1 MTPALKPMDE
11 ERKVV
16 LVVISKLRIR
26 KHDRNIM
33 STQMMLAPITQAVDV
48 VSMHTTFLFLIRTSI
63 FNEENAPIPATPLI
77 TQPRL
82 SFASSPILADDMRGG
97 VKRRVGGSSGGR
109 RNGGVTEIRGM
120 SQADLVRRM
129 M

>member
-1 MTPALKPMDE
+1 MTPALRPIDE

-33 STQMMLAPITQAVDV
+33 STQMMLAPITQAYDV
-48 VSMHTTFLFLIRTSI
+48 VSTFQYQQEHVPHRAQKD
-63 FNEENAPIPATPLI
+63 APIPATPLI

-82 SFASSPILADDMRGG
+82 SFASSPMLADDVHRGL
-97 VKRRVGGSSGGR
+97 
-109 RNGGVTEIRGM
+109 E
-120 SQADLVRRM
+120 
-129 M
+129 